1 VVQLVVHCTQAGF
14 NVSQTFSVGK
24 LSEGHAKKLIKAREP
39 FDVMVALIPIYAF
52 LKLSHREK
60 VHQLGEYKS
69 S

>member
-1 VVQLVVHCTQAGF
+1 VVEFVLHRSQARF

-24 LSEGHAKKLIKAREP
+24 LSEGHAKKLIKARES
-39 FDVMVALIPIYAF
+39 FYVMVALIPIYAF
-52 LKLSHREK
+52 VKLPHREE